1 MRSVYNLIK
10 KDFLLIKKII
20 FPIIVFIIG
29 APIYISSSTPTFQES
44 GDILYAM
51 LVYMITFMI
60 YHAISLEEMQYK
72 GNVYLKVTPMPM
84 VKIVISKYIIIA
96 LTFLT
101 TTVLYLITSKIPIS
115 HMGSVSIKSMAFMF
129 TVICLYFG
137 FYIPLTFKLGYV
149 KLQVISTALIFIF
162 PFALPYLMKYLGSN
176 YTLIAYY
183 INSSTLKITM
193 ISLCIVMIS
202 ITSGV
207 FISNSI
213 LRNKEY

>member
-20 FPIIVFIIG
+20 FPIIVFNIG

-44 GDILYAM
+44 GGILYAM

-60 YHAISLEEMQYK
+60 YHAISLEEMKYK

-101 TTVLYLITSKIPIS
+101 TTVLYLITSKFPIS
-115 HMGSVSIKSMAFMF
+115 HMGSVSIKSMTFMF

-137 FYIPLTFKLGYV
+137 FYIPLTFKLGHV